1 MKEKE
6 TLIIVACV
14 LAFILIGSIVLVVI
28 EYLDYKRITSNES
41 PLCVT
46 ANCAGKTDDCGY
58 FPFRFNSSE
67 GKYECK
73 NTLFGQNSPSVA
85 V

>member
-28 EYLDYKRITSNES
+28 EYLDLKRITSNES

-46 ANCAGKTDDCGY
+46 ANCAAKTDSCGY

-67 GKYECK
+67 NQYECK
-73 NTLFGQNSPSVA
+73 NTLFGQNSPNVA

>member
-6 TLIIVACV
+6 TLIIITCV
-14 LAFILIGSIVLVVI
+14 LVFILIGSIVLVVI
-28 EYLDYKRITSNES
+28 EYLDYKRITTTES

-46 ANCAGKTDDCGY
+46 ANCASSSQNCGY
-58 FPFRFNSSE
+58 FPFRYNSQTSQ
-67 GKYECK
+67 YECK
-73 NTLFGQNSPSVA
+73 DTLFGQNSPNVA

>member
-6 TLIIVACV
+6 TLIIITCV

-28 EYLDYKRITSNES
+28 EYLDYKRITTNES

-46 ANCAGKTDDCGY
+46 ANCAASSSSCGY
-58 FPFRFNSSE
+58 FPFRYNSQTSQ
-67 GKYECK
+67 YECK
-73 NTLFGQNSPSVA
+73 DTLFGQNSPNVA
-85 V
+85 T